1 MPRVAF
7 ERGGVTRQHP
17 LSRMADAIL
26 DACEGVSKAPV
37 RDVRQSRVVNAGP

>member
-7 ERGGVTRQHP
+7 ERGAVMRQYS

-26 DACEGVSKAPV
+26 EACKSAGGQALHGASHPV
-37 RDVRQSRVVNAGP
+37 GAH